1 MSRPSRTSLSDAV
14 SRKTAA
20 ELATALP
27 DMRVA
32 AYGSAPAEVLL
43 LKGEAGAADLP
54 AGRVLAGEDAEAARK
69 ALSAL
74 GWDAPV
80 FAVCTRQPDGPLSPD
95 SIRLMVEAVDP
106 DLVVAL
112 DDGAAVDLAQ
122 ALGLAGLGFGNPV
135 RVAGR
140 VILAVDGLEASLSDE
155 QRKRRVW
162 SQLKSIR
169 RE

>member
-1 MSRPSRTSLSDAV
+1 M

-20 ELATALP
+20 ESSTALP
-27 DMRVA
+27 GMRVA
-32 AYGSAPAEVLL
+32 AYGSAPAEVVL
-43 LKGEAGAADLP
+43 LKGEAGAADLS
-54 AGRVLAGEDAEAARK
+54 AGRVLAGEDAEAAHK

-74 GWDAPV
+74 GWDASV
-80 FAVCTRQPDGPLSPD
+80 FAICSRQPDGALSPD
-95 SIRLMVEAVDP
+95 SIKLMVEAVDP

-112 DDGAAVDLAQ
+112 DDVAAVDLAE
-122 ALGLAGLGFGNPV
+122 AFGLNGLGFGKPE

-155 QRKRRVW
+155 KRKRRVW